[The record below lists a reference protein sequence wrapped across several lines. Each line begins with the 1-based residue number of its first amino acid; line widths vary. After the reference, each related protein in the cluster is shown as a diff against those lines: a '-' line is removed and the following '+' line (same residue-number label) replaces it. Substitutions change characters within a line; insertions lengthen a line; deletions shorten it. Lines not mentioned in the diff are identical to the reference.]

1 MSSSLKYES
10 LHGISPRKVQH
21 SRKFI
26 FHLII
31 TFKYVFAE
39 QYYGKNMQIGKN
51 ETTIEIYEI
60 ILSASLLEKRQYS
73 MFRCFP
79 FARLKVHKEKINTFS
94 FPKSLPSLT
103 NSNKDRNRSKIT
115 SMSCSIFH

>member
-60 ILSASLLEKRQYS
+60 ILSASLLEK
-73 MFRCFP
+73 
-79 FARLKVHKEKINTFS
+79 
-94 FPKSLPSLT
+94 
-103 NSNKDRNRSKIT
+103 
-115 SMSCSIFH
+115 